1 MLDTFYKAFL
11 LALLLLSIQIGLE
24 VLTIGLNI
32 QYRRNYG
39 ALSWSI
45 VQRGLFP
52 VADEPAS
59 RTKGDLTWL

>member
-32 QYRRNYG
+32 Q
-39 ALSWSI
+39 
-45 VQRGLFP
+45 
-52 VADEPAS
+52 
-59 RTKGDLTWL
+59 